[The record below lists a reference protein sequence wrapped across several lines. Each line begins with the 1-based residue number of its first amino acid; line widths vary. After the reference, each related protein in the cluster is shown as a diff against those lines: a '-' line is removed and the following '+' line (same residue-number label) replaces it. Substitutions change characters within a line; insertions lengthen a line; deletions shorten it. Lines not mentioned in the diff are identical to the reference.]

1 MNRSAIARATILVT
15 LLTIG
20 SKLLGFVRDQGIAL
34 YFGASGQTDAYVVAM
49 ALPNIISALVV
60 SAVGTAFLPMFT
72 ERLTKD
78 DEEGAWALSD
88 SVFSLV
94 GGLGLLIVILGV
106 TAAPWLVR
114 LMAPGFT
121 GATFAQAV
129 TATRVIFPG
138 ALFVVL
144 AAPVKSVLN
153 SRHRFGAPV
162 AGSIVQNVA
171 ILAGLVLF
179 VGLGQ
184 MGIRGLA
191 LGLALGMAL
200 NLGIQLPTLWR
211 GGFRYRPRLD
221 LQSPVVR
228 RTLGLAAPMMVSA
241 LFAQVS
247 LLVDRG
253 LASGLPAGSIAAL
266 SFADKLRQLPLG
278 IFATAVATVI
288 YPTLSEY
295 AARGDRRGVSD
306 AVGTGLRLVL
316 LLTLPAAVGLA
327 VLREPLVRAL
337 FQRGAFDA
345 AATASTAI
353 AVLYYAIGMIGLAA
367 NLVLTTA
374 FFSLH
379 DSVTPMATG
388 AAGALVNIGLD
399 YALVGPMGH
408 AGIALASSTA
418 ALLSMALL
426 WTMLRRRL
434 ANTDARTGQAAVKVL
449 GASALMAA
457 GVLLAQRVL
466 AVTPVVRH
474 SSLVQIAG
482 AVGLGVL
489 VYGVAV
495 LALKVEEAGLLWRAL
510 GRRIAARHVVG
521 HEAAR

>member
-1 MNRSAIARATILVT
+1 MNRSAIARATVLVT

-20 SKLLGFVRDQGIAL
+20 SKVLGFVRDQVIAL

-49 ALPNIISALVV
+49 AIPNIISALVV

-78 DEEGAWALSD
+78 DEDGAWALSD

-94 GGLGLLIVILGV
+94 GGLGLLIVVLGV
-106 TAAPWLVR
+106 AAAPWLVR

-129 TATRVIFPG
+129 TATRIIFPG

-153 SRHRFGAPV
+153 SRHHFAAPV
-162 AGSIVQNVA
+162 AGPIVQNVA

-179 VGLGQ
+179 VGLGR
-184 MGIRGLA
+184 MGISGLA
-191 LGLALGMAL
+191 IGLALGMAL
-200 NLGIQLPTLWR
+200 NLGVQAPALWR
-211 GGFRYRPRLD
+211 GGFRYRRRLD
-221 LQSPVVR
+221 LHSPVVR
-228 RTLGLAAPMMVSA
+228 RTLALAAPMIASS
-241 LFAQVS
+241 LLAQVS

-278 IFATAVATVI
+278 IFATTVATVI
-288 YPTLSEY
+288 YPTLAEF
-295 AARGDRRGVSD
+295 AARGDRQGLSE

-327 VLREPLVRAL
+327 VLREPIVRLL

-345 AATASTAI
+345 AATASTAV
-353 AVLYYAIGMIGLAA
+353 AVLYYAIGMVGLAG
-367 NLVLTTA
+367 NLVLTTT
-374 FFSLH
+374 FFSMH
-379 DSVTPMATG
+379 DSVTPMAVG
-388 AAGALVNIGLD
+388 AAGAFLNIGLD

-418 ALLSMALL
+418 ALISMALL

-434 ANTDARTGQAAVKVL
+434 GNADARTGRAVVKVAA
-449 GASALMAA
+449 ASALMGA

-466 AVTPVVRH
+466 AVSPVVRH
-474 SSLVQIAG
+474 SSLMQMGG
-482 AVGLGVL
+482 AVALGIA
-489 VYGVAV
+489 VYL
-495 LALKVEEAGLLWRAL
+495 LALAALRVEEAGLLWRAA
-510 GRRIAARHVVG
+510 GRWFARQAAR
-521 HEAAR
+521 